1 MSYAYNDSYNDSY
14 YENTPS
20 DFGWIHESDIP
31 DLEECKNLLQTLIDA
46 VYTTGNIQ
54 SLESA
59 IEDLASQ
66 LDVEMPSHDTSPV
79 LIADT
84 ERAQPQLFPKAV
96 IDKLYARA
104 I

>member
-1 MSYAYNDSYNDSY
+1 MSYAYNDSY
-14 YENTPS
+14 YENTPA
-20 DFGWIHESDIP
+20 DFGWVHESDIP
-31 DLEECKNLLQTLIDA
+31 DIEECKKLLQTLIDA

-54 SLESA
+54 SIDSA

-66 LDVEMPSHDTSPV
+66 LDVEMPSHDIAPV
-79 LIADT
+79 IVADS